1 MRLRHKANRRR
12 SRDAARVGTE
22 DRGCD
27 TSGPMSGSEAHS
39 WVFTPWADVARATS
53 KRRRSAV
60 IEDDWLT
67 KRYR

>member
-12 SRDAARVGTE
+12 SRYAAVGTE
-22 DRGCD
+22 NRGSD
-27 TSGPMSGSEAHS
+27 TSSPMSGSEVHS
-39 WVFTPWADVARATS
+39 WVFTPRADVGQAIS
-53 KRRRSAV
+53 KQQRSAL